1 MEPTHPTLLE
11 TRKASYKAPV
21 SYVGVLT
28 RQTGFPGQNDFIL
41 HRSQRRGQESVS
53 DRGNALWSPRGKKVK
68 SA

>member
-21 SYVGVLT
+21 SYVGVLK

-41 HRSQRRGQESVS
+41 HRSQRGVARRVCQTEEMLCGAPEA
-53 DRGNALWSPRGKKVK
+53 RK
-68 SA
+68 